1 MEMPKKIL
9 VVEDY
14 ADVRKMMSTY
24 LGLQGYEV
32 VEASNGYEAVE
43 VALEEKPDVI
53 LMDISMPVMD
63 GIYSTKAIRD
73 HAEFAKIPIIALT
86 AFGDFYKDR
95 AREIG
100 CDEVLQKPI
109 DFGQLEELIN
119 QHLH

>member
-1 MEMPKKIL
+1 MPKKVL

-14 ADVRKMMSTY
+14 TDVRKMMSTY

-43 VALEEKPDVI
+43 VAFEERPDVI

-73 HAEFAKIPIIALT
+73 HAEFARIPIIALT
-86 AFGDFYKDR
+86 AFGDFYKNR
-95 AREIG
+95 AREMG

-109 DFGQLEELIN
+109 DFGQLEELMN